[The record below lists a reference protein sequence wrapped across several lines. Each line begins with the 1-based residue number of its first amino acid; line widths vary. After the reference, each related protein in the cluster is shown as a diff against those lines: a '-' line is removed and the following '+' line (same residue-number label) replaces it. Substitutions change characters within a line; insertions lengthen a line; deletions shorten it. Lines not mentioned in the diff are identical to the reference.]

1 MKEHFWCFVLKVEY
15 VEDKYKLNQAEITRL
30 NKENEELRYLNE
42 QLTSNLEKMQE
53 EVNDM
58 QLNEEKFMQQVF
70 ILLFLRKFFI
80 LIFFFYYT

>member
-70 ILLFLRKFFI
+70 FFFMNFEKNKFF
-80 LIFFFYYT
+80 FFF

>member
-1 MKEHFWCFVLKVEY
+1 MFVLKVEY

-70 ILLFLRKFFI
+70 FFI
-80 LIFFFYYT
+80 NFKKIFFFF

>member
-70 ILLFLRKFFI
+70 FFI
-80 LIFFFYYT
+80 NFKKIFFFF

>member
-1 MKEHFWCFVLKVEY
+1 MFVLKVEY

-70 ILLFLRKFFI
+70 
-80 LIFFFYYT
+80 

>member
-70 ILLFLRKFFI
+70 L
-80 LIFFFYYT
+80 